1 MEEHAALLSML
12 TGPTSSLV
20 LLLSILWAV
29 WRAVQKMIPIA
40 QGWVSQHLNQVDSL
54 LGQHQADREAW
65 LESMRDETA
74 RHQSVMDRE
83 AWLESMRDETARHQ
97 SVMESL
103 DRIERKVGG
112 LYSRLPDRPTG

>member
-1 MEEHAALLSML
+1 MQEHAALLSML

-54 LGQHQADREAW
+54 LAQHQADREAW

-74 RHQSVMDRE
+74 RHQSVMG
-83 AWLESMRDETARHQ
+83 
-97 SVMESL
+97 SL

-112 LYSRLPDRPTG
+112 LYSRLPERPAG

>member
-29 WRAVQKMIPIA
+29 WRAVQKMIPVA

-74 RHQSVMDRE
+74 RHQSVMG
-83 AWLESMRDETARHQ
+83 
-97 SVMESL
+97 SL

>member
-29 WRAVQKMIPIA
+29 WRAVQRMIPVA

-65 LESMRDETA
+65 LESMRDENA
-74 RHQSVMDRE
+74 RHQE
-83 AWLESMRDETARHQ
+83 ITA
-97 SVMESL
+97 SL
-103 DRIERKVGG
+103 DRLERKVGG
-112 LYSRLPDRPTG
+112 LYSRLPAKESA

>member
-74 RHQSVMDRE
+74 RHQSVMG
-83 AWLESMRDETARHQ
+83 
-97 SVMESL
+97 SL